1 MTGLR
6 HIKDPKKYETY
17 LKAVG
22 SLSGLFSDNP
32 KPLINYRTAEK
43 LFNLQSGAED
53 VGRQD
58 SSFDARIFGAGNHS
72 IGIGV
77 KTFTAKTRSDSSTEK
92 IAEFSKPAFVQLL
105 SKMRGKKLAL
115 TVSEFRNKR
124 VTSDALQLGIDLSN
138 SYYHCVVRISG
149 AVVLHEEPY
158 ALVNTEKLYPTDSRG
173 KKVSEWPTHLDGH
186 IYFGDG
192 RNLYTFHRGKNVLHK
207 RFDLSKSFTS
217 SPIKIEILGDAF
229 SRIVKAFG
237 EVGLPNLAGDAGVLM
252 PPPNFDVVANRV
264 VLPPNFDVV
273 ANRVVLPL
281 YSPGKMVVQASSGI
295 NNWNAGGRA
304 RKFAEAYI
312 SIPSIV
318 HKLRPGFFPSRDTK
332 FVMAL
337 PNGER
342 ISAKVCQQGSKA
354 LMSDPNSSL
363 CIWLYELIDG
373 SKVVAENRFTKRKP
387 YTYQDLVEIGKDAV
401 AVTKSNSPG
410 VDYELELVEMG
421 AFEDFLEGS
430 SPEKE

>member
-105 SKMRGKKLAL
+105 SKLKGKKLAL

-138 SYYHCVVRISG
+138 SYYHCVVRIPG

-158 ALVNTEKLYPTDSRG
+158 ALVNTQKLYPTDSRG

-192 RNLYTFHRGKNVLHK
+192 KNLYTFHRGKNVLHK

-237 EVGLPNLAGDAGVLM
+237 VAGIAGLAGEAGGLIPPPHFDAGVS
-252 PPPNFDVVANRV
+252 
-264 VLPPNFDVV
+264 
-273 ANRVVLPL
+273 RVVLPL

-304 RKFAEAYI
+304 RKFGEAYI

-318 HKLRPGFFPSRDTK
+318 HKLSPGFFPPRDTK
-332 FVMAL
+332 FVMSL
-337 PNGER
+337 PNGEK
-342 ISAKVCQQGSKA
+342 ISAKVCQAGSKA
-354 LMSDPNSSL
+354 LMSDPNAAL
-363 CIWLYELIDG
+363 CVWLYELIDG
-373 SKVVAENRFTKRKP
+373 SKVAAEKRFTKRKP

-410 VDYELELVEMG
+410 VDFELELVEMG

-430 SPEKE
+430 FSEKE

>member
-6 HIKDPKKYETY
+6 DIKDPKKYETY

-58 SSFDARIFGAGNHS
+58 SSFDARIFGPESTS

-77 KTFTAKTRSDSSTEK
+77 KTFTAKTRNDSSTEK

-105 SKMRGKKLAL
+105 SKMKGRKLAQ
-115 TVSEFRNKR
+115 TVSDLRNKR
-124 VTSDALQLGIDLSN
+124 VTSDALQLGIDLN
-138 SYYHCVVRISG
+138 KSYYHCVVRIPG

-158 ALVNTEKLYPTDSRG
+158 ALVDTEKLYPTDSRG
-173 KKVSEWPTHLDGH
+173 KRVSSWPTHLDGH

-192 RNLYTFHRGKNVLHK
+192 KNLYTFHRGKNVLHK

-217 SPIKIEILGDAF
+217 PPIKIKILGDAF

-237 EVGLPNLAGDAGVLM
+237 ATGIPDLAGDTGGLIALPDVDAGI
-252 PPPNFDVVANRV
+252 
-264 VLPPNFDVV
+264 
-273 ANRVVLPL
+273 NRVVLPL
-281 YSPGKMVVQASSGI
+281 YSPGKMVVQVSSGI

-304 RKFAEAYI
+304 RKFGEAYI

-318 HKLRPGFFPSRDTK
+318 HKLRPGFFPPRDTK

-337 PNGER
+337 PNGKK
-342 ISAKVCQQGSKA
+342 ISAKVCQAGSKA

-363 CIWLYELIDG
+363 CVWLFELIDG
-373 SKVVAENRFTKRKP
+373 SELAAEKRFVKKKP
-387 YTYQDLVEIGKDAV
+387 YTYQDLVRIGKDAV
-401 AVTKSNSPG
+401 SVTQSNSPG
-410 VDYELELVEMG
+410 IDFELELVEIG

-430 SPEKE
+430 FPEKE